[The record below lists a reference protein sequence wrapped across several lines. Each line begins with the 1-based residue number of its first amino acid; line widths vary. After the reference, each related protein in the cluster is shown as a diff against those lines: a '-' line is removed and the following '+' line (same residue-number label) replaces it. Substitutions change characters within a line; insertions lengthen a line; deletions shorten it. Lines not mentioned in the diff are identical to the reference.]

1 MSNLSPSAYRFKSA
15 DKEEMKF
22 IWVIGIEGSGHHM
35 VFDAMFHNLK
45 DRKNFLYESDGTGEL
60 LDTGFT
66 AVEELKAA

>member
-1 MSNLSPSAYRFKSA
+1 
-15 DKEEMKF
+15 MKF

-35 VFDAMFHNLK
+35 VFDPIFYNLK

>member
-1 MSNLSPSAYRFKSA
+1 
-15 DKEEMKF
+15 MKF
-22 IWVIGIEGSGHHM
+22 IWVIGIEESGYHM

>member
-1 MSNLSPSAYRFKSA
+1 MRLLLPIRTAIPFHHRYS
-15 DKEEMKF
+15 DKPNSDDPIF
-22 IWVIGIEGSGHHM
+22 Y
-35 VFDAMFHNLK
+35 NLK